1 MHFRHSPVISN
12 QESSYLAAS
21 RTDMS
26 MPIYGHVKGNVPVGV
41 GLPQPPW
48 RSHLYLYE
56 TRGGLSLAVAVL
68 PPSSHVCPTWL
79 SIDYRP
85 PARRQRPVTHWPWLP
100 AEAFSKLE
108 SGRASERCMGRAA
121 GKTGNSDEFCSV
133 AICFVQS
140 ENS

>member
-1 MHFRHSPVISN
+1 MQFRYSPVISN

-26 MPIYGHVKGNVPVGV
+26 MPIYGHVKGNVPVRV

-48 RSHLYLYE
+48 RSHLYE

-79 SIDYRP
+79 SIVLP
-85 PARRQRPVTHWPWLP
+85 PARRHKPVTHWPWLP
-100 AEAFSKLE
+100 EAFSKVAE
-108 SGRASERCMGRAA
+108 RASAA
-121 GKTGNSDEFCSV
+121 WGEQQAKPATQTSFAALPSV
-133 AICFVQS
+133 LFNLKIPNYS
-140 ENS
+140 SLL